1 MKYIKTSVKFL
12 TTSTTFT
19 SSFDKK
25 IRNINRNETPC
36 SNVNTA
42 TYQRNS
48 TCKGIVKIHTLQ
60 ITTIKQNL
68 YTFTTL
74 PVSAQL
80 RYQTNRD
87 SCNRSKRTI
96 HPVLWSSITC
106 SPAGSAVDGRGSYT
120 TREILKILTAS
131 LNGTETNMCQAHLP
145 MPVSKREQGRERI
158 NRWFRFL

>member
-1 MKYIKTSVKFL
+1 MMIQLNYLLIKNNIMKDMKYIKTSVKFL

-87 SCNRSKRTI
+87 SCNRSKRTNNDSPRSLVF
-96 HPVLWSSITC
+96 HHVQSS
-106 SPAGSAVDGRGSYT
+106 R
-120 TREILKILTAS
+120 
-131 LNGTETNMCQAHLP
+131 
-145 MPVSKREQGRERI
+145 
-158 NRWFRFL
+158 